1 MPRVREMDAEGPPE
15 QPAWIWE
22 PLGLHNQPSFRID
35 ILLTNKITRELYV
48 PVSEIY
54 MGIETIVDF
63 QT

>member
-1 MPRVREMDAEGPPE
+1 MPRVREMDIEGPPE

-35 ILLTNKITRELYV
+35 ILLINKITRELYIL
-48 PVSEIY
+48 VSEIY
-54 MGIETIVDF
+54 MGIKTIEDF

>member
-1 MPRVREMDAEGPPE
+1 MPRVREMDIEGP

-35 ILLTNKITRELYV
+35 ILLINKITRELYIL
-48 PVSEIY
+48 VSEIY
-54 MGIETIVDF
+54 MGIKTIEDF